1 LKSTYIGRIIA
12 KANNMAKGFQIKER
26 QPTVA
31 EPEWDYNKIKQKMQ
45 GKSIVLCLPGR
56 GCSYNFLKN
65 FVQLCFQIAQNN
77 MQLHIQQDYS
87 SMVNFARCKVLGA
100 NVLAGPH
107 QVPWQGQIE
116 YDYQMWIDSDI
127 AFTPENFWQLCDL
140 ALPDEA
146 VTYDEVRDDE
156 GKLLGLHQHIDQS
169 KTRAIASG
177 WYSTEDREHTACAF
191 WLESDE
197 FVKNK
202 GMMNM
207 EKIETMLARKKPFTC
222 DYVGGGWLMVQK
234 GVFESM
240 EYPWWPPLLQ
250 TFNNGEIVD
259 YCGEDV
265 GFCLTAKEKGIP
277 VWVDPR
283 IRVGHEKTFAI

>member
-1 LKSTYIGRIIA
+1 
-12 KANNMAKGFQIKER
+12 
-26 QPTVA
+26 
-31 EPEWDYNKIKQKMQ
+31 
-45 GKSIVLCLPGR
+45 
-56 GCSYNFLKN
+56 
-65 FVQLCFQIAQNN
+65 

-240 EYPWWPPLLQ
+240 AYPWWPPLIQ